1 MHPDAVAGNNSNA
14 KQRFY
19 SGNVVI
25 TGDGPGAWNGADAA
39 TGTTSNPGYV
49 RMAFDPFAASGTGT
63 PRMALGNGAGLF
75 SYLNRSLSKDQVREC
90 LRIANYLAA
99 PFGTT
104 EYTLVNYGTQGV
116 DWTPSANGPLPTATG
131 TKYAV
136 TTYQFLAT
144 GPSVTTVT
152 NGYTDVARAYATWQA
167 TMGKYVYK
175 PMFYDMNISLSSTR
189 LATALAAQSLVDTA
203 QDVYRGRKTIADY
216 RAALADWR
224 SAGGNDL
231 RKFYDNVRSK
241 YGTGQ

>member
-1 MHPDAVAGNNSNA
+1 
-14 KQRFY
+14 
-19 SGNVVI
+19 
-25 TGDGPGAWNGADAA
+25 
-39 TGTTSNPGYV
+39 
-49 RMAFDPFAASGTGT
+49 
-63 PRMALGNGAGLF
+63 MALGNGAGLF
-75 SYLNRSLSKDQVREC
+75 SYLNKSLSKDQVHEC

-104 EYTLVNYGTQGV
+104 EYTLINYGTQGV
-116 DWTPSANGPLPTATG
+116 DWTPSASGPLPTATG
-131 TKYAV
+131 TKYAA

-152 NGYTDVARAYATWQA
+152 NGYTDVARAYAAWQA
-167 TMGKYVYK
+167 TLGKYVYK

-203 QDVYRGRKTIADY
+203 QDVYRGHKTIADY
-216 RAALADWR
+216 QAALTAWR
-224 SAGGNDL
+224 SSGGNDL